1 VSGEDFAAF
10 YKLVCA
16 AAVSARE
23 ALDATTVASSAK
35 KWRELF
41 GNKFPDGGDDDDGG
55 ESNGGGSGSGAVL
68 GGFTPRT
75 EPTVV
80 TGRRF
85 A

>member
-1 VSGEDFAAF
+1 M
-10 YKLVCA
+10 A
-16 AAVSARE
+16 AATARD
-23 ALDATTVASSAK
+23 AFDATTVAASAK

-41 GNKFPDGGDDDDGG
+41 GNRFPDGGDDDSDDGG
-55 ESNGGGSGSGAVL
+55 GDSGGGSTK